1 MHSNPEPRNDL
12 IRLVDELTRLHGR
25 LKTAFAPARR
35 EVGLGQS
42 EMTVLNAVV
51 EAERPPTV
59 PQIGRSMGSARQLI
73 QRAANILMD
82 AGLIEAAPNPDHKRA
97 ALLIPT
103 EKGIALKRRAD
114 AKADEIA
121 KGIAEFI
128 NMEDA
133 RAATRSLAAVRRVLE
148 LKYRNENM

>member
-1 MHSNPEPRNDL
+1 MSMNTRNPL
-12 IRLVDELTRLHGR
+12 IGLVDEITRLHGR

-35 EVGLGQS
+35 SVGLGQS

-59 PQIGRSMGSARQLI
+59 PQIGRSMGSPRQLI
-73 QRAANILMD
+73 QRSANVLME

-97 ALLIPT
+97 GLLIPT
-103 EKGIALKRRAD
+103 KKGIELKREAD

-121 KGIAEFI
+121 AVLAELI
-128 NMEDA
+128 DMNDA
-133 RAATRSLAAVRRVLE
+133 LAATRSLAAVRRILE
-148 LKYRNENM
+148 DKYRKDSR